1 MAIVKFFLKIVK
13 SILLIIINI
22 KILILFLKEKII
34 TIKIKKYFKKSINI
48 SFKTSVP
55 ATNNETC
62 V

>member
-1 MAIVKFFLKIVK
+1 M
-13 SILLIIINI
+13 
-22 KILILFLKEKII
+22 I

-62 V
+62 VQKYELLNKKDKLWKKESTFDYMQVSRNLNI